1 MTTNQALLPH
11 EPAATPRAT
20 PMRCCCAAARSTS
33 PARGGWDARRQGGRA
48 TTSAEQAKLALANV
62 AAVLHA
68 GGARPEHIVR
78 MTWYVT
84 SKREYLAA
92 GRDIGTAFRAIIG
105 HYDIA
110 MTAVEVTAL
119 MEDRAKV
126 EIEVTPS
133 CPTERHRQQETDMAR
148 AKASFHW
155 DDPLLLDQQLGDDER
170 AVREAARA

>member
-1 MTTNQALLPH
+1 MKNEPVLPAGW
-11 EPAATPRAT
+11 PRPRGYANGVAASGRQVHVAGQFGWNPQGVWETDDF
-20 PMRCCCAAARSTS
+20 AAQT
-33 PARGGWDARRQGGRA
+33 RQ
-48 TTSAEQAKLALANV
+48 ALANV
-62 AAVLHA
+62 AAVLRA

-92 GRDIGTAFRAIIG
+92 GRDIGKAFRETIG

-126 EIEVTPS
+126 EIEVT
-133 CPTERHRQQETDMAR
+133 
-148 AKASFHW
+148 
-155 DDPLLLDQQLGDDER
+155 
-170 AVREAARA
+170 AVVPG